1 METNSQQRR
10 HSQSVAVTTV
20 SDSTTHM
27 TVPLHR
33 TRSHSTSS
41 PPPPPPPTNG
51 TTPVCPPPL
60 AAHILQSAKL
70 KIKEIEDK
78 DSTGFLHYMDDQ
90 VHDTWNGAK
99 SAVADA
105 HRRLLYLHEL
115 PIEWQENEYVLSGYR
130 FYHHHHDC
138 LKSIFMLHN
147 ETMNIHSHLIGFIFF
162 LILSIYMVNYQFPEA
177 SALDRAVFVTFCVA
191 ALNCLFCSSIYHTFI
206 CHSRHTI
213 KSFTAT
219 LDYIGIAFLITASV
233 LVTEH
238 FGFYCQPE
246 AARRYM
252 VFTGLM
258 GSVGTISPFFKC
270 WDTKKY
276 RPLRIAVFVAM
287 AVSSAVPVIH
297 LIRLNGL
304 SASIEFFQMATISV
318 LMYSMGVFIYAKRF
332 PEKMYPGRF
341 DFAGMTSHAIWHV
354 FVCFGIYFHYLA
366 SLQFYQSR
374 YTYSCGMTY

>member
-1 METNSQQRR
+1 METISHLRR
-10 HSQSVAVTTV
+10 HSQSVAVTT
-20 SDSTTHM
+20 TTESSPYL
-27 TVPLHR
+27 TVPLYR
-33 TRSHSTSS
+33 TRSYSTSS
-41 PPPPPPPTNG
+41 SPSTAISANG
-51 TTPVCPPPL
+51 ACPPPL
-60 AAHILQSAKL
+60 AAQLLASAKST
-70 KIKEIEDK
+70 IKEIEEK
-78 DSTGFLHYMDDQ
+78 DSTGFLHYVDD
-90 VHDTWNGAK
+90 A
-99 SAVADA
+99 
-105 HRRLLYLHEL
+105 RRLLYLHEL

-147 ETMNIHSHLIGFIFF
+147 ETLNIHSHLIGFIFF
-162 LILSIYMVNYQFPEA
+162 LILSIYMVNYQFPDA
-177 SALDRAVFVTFCVA
+177 NAGDRAVFVTFCVA

-213 KSFTAT
+213 KAFTAT

-252 VFTGLM
+252 MFTGLM

-287 AVSSAVPVIH
+287 AFSSAVPVLH
-297 LIRLNGL
+297 LFLLNGF
-304 SASIEFFQMATISV
+304 SSSFVFFKMAGVSV
-318 LMYSMGVFIYAKRF
+318 LMYIFGVFIYAKRF

-341 DFAGMTSHAIWHV
+341 DFAGMTSHAIWHI
-354 FVCFGIYFHYLA
+354 FVVFGIYFHYLA
-366 SLQFYQSR
+366 SHEFYQNRLS
-374 YTYSCGMTY
+374 YSCGLTE

>member
-1 METNSQQRR
+1 
-10 HSQSVAVTTV
+10 
-20 SDSTTHM
+20 M
-27 TVPLHR
+27 TVPIYR
-33 TRSHSTSS
+33 TRSYSTSS
-41 PPPPPPPTNG
+41 SPSPTITATG
-51 TTPVCPPPL
+51 ACPPPL
-60 AAHILQSAKL
+60 AAQLLASAKST
-70 KIKEIEDK
+70 IKEIEEK
-78 DSTGFLHYMDDQ
+78 DSTGFLHYVDD
-90 VHDTWNGAK
+90 A
-99 SAVADA
+99 
-105 HRRLLYLHEL
+105 RRLLYLHEL

-147 ETMNIHSHLIGFIFF
+147 ETLNIHSHLIGFIFF
-162 LILSIYMVNYQFPEA
+162 LILSIYMVNYQFPDA
-177 SALDRAVFVTFCVA
+177 NAGDRAVFVTFCVA

-238 FGFYCQPE
+238 FGFYCQHE

-252 VFTGLM
+252 MFTGLM

-276 RPLRIAVFVAM
+276 RPLRIAVFLAM
-287 AVSSAVPVIH
+287 AFSSAVPVLH
-297 LIRLNGL
+297 LFFLNGF
-304 SASIEFFQMATISV
+304 SASFIFFKTAGVSV
-318 LMYSMGVFIYAKRF
+318 LMYIFGVFIYANRF

-341 DFAGMTSHAIWHV
+341 DFAGMTSHAIWHI
-354 FVCFGIYFHYLA
+354 FVVFGIYFHYLA
-366 SLQFYQSR
+366 SHEFYQNRLS
-374 YTYSCGMTY
+374 YSCGLPQHIPSPNYN